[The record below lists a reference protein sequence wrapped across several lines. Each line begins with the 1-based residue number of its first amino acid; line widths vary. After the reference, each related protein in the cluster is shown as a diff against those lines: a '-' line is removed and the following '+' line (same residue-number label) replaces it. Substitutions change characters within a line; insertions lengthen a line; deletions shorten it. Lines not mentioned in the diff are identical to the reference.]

1 MNNPKKTKKKGSKT
15 KARDLKAKK
24 NPKAGTG
31 IGPMPVGPA
40 GPGG

>member
-1 MNNPKKTKKKGSKT
+1 MKKPKINNQKSKDI
-15 KARDLKAKK
+15 KVRDLKAKK

-31 IGPMPVGPA
+31 ISPYPTGPL